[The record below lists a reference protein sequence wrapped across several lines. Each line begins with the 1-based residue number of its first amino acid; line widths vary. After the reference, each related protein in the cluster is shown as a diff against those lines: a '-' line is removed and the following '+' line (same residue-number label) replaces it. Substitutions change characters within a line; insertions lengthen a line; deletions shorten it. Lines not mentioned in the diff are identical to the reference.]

1 MVLVS
6 GKEVRASSHPGCVAQ
21 PSKGPD
27 GWAAGRRKSQAEPA
41 PCGPSPLQLLP
52 RQSAPTVPLR
62 LPHRALLNSCWV
74 VSCWFFSL
82 LSSPFSVCNNLGGG
96 QQICWRRRFP
106 GPHGF
111 GSLCKEVREE
121 LVPLERSPLGPSL
134 GMEVGMLV
142 VGRDLV
148 LLCLMLRANSFL
160 PWVGTQEVGPQLPVP
175 PSWALSLLCSGG
187 GRTAGRLRALF
198 SRGAEQG
205 PGEGAMVK
213 PRGVR
218 SQG

>member
-1 MVLVS
+1 MGS
-6 GKEVRASSHPGCVAQ
+6 WEKEEPGRASPLWPLSTAAVAQ
-21 PSKGPD
+21 AVCSH
-27 GWAAGRRKSQAEPA
+27 
-41 PCGPSPLQLLP
+41 SPPQTA
-52 RQSAPTVPLR
+52 R
-62 LPHRALLNSCWV
+62 RALLNSCWV

-160 PWVGTQEVGPQLPVP
+160 PCVGTQEVGPQLPVP

-187 GRTAGRLRALF
+187 GRTAGRLRAC
-198 SRGAEQG
+198 SRGGQSRAQEKE
-205 PGEGAMVK
+205 PW
-213 PRGVR
+213 
-218 SQG
+218 